1 MEITGLFLRRIC
13 TLCRTVLLKKVH
25 SVSPIKTKI
34 GKNYYFFSKTTKTLG
49 QMQKNSWQTI
59 SNKKYYFKANG
70 VMATGKTKVGKN
82 YYFFSKKTKTL
93 GQMQKNCWQTI
104 SKKKYYFKSNGVMAK
119 SCTMKIKGKK
129 YKFNAKGQLVK

>member
-1 MEITGLFLRRIC
+1 
-13 TLCRTVLLKKVH
+13 
-25 SVSPIKTKI
+25 
-34 GKNYYFFSKTTKTLG
+34 
-49 QMQKNSWQTI
+49 MQ
-59 SNKKYYFKANG
+59 
-70 VMATGKTKVGKN
+70 TGKIKIGKN

-93 GQMQKNCWQTI
+93 GQMQKNSWQTI